1 MGDVFYDAA
10 GNVVQDVTAIKSS
23 QDGKIT
29 PWLTEETFDANGNAK
44 VRASGFKDYSP
55 QTQIMPRIAFSFPI
69 SDEANFFAN
78 YDILT
83 QRPRSNVFSNPI
95 NYYLYS
101 LSKQSVTLVSPDI
114 APEKTINY
122 QLGFKQKIGNTSA
135 LTLTAF
141 YKELKDNFQQLQIA
155 TAYPAS
161 YITFKNQ
168 DFGTIKGFTLQYDL
182 RRTNNLSANI
192 AYTLQFANGTGSNA
206 SSAGNLI
213 SSGESEPIRIPLPL
227 DYDQRH
233 TIVASLDYR
242 YGMGTDYNG
251 PAALKGLLEGFG
263 SNFIIRAGS
272 GTPYSR
278 ISQDIVQNILSADDT
293 RFRRLIGEINGSRL
307 PWQINMDLRMD
318 KDFQLTA
325 KAADGKGRSSS
336 LNLYVLV
343 QNVLNAKRIAS
354 LYPATGLP
362 DDDGYLTSPQAVQPL
377 TEFQDPQAYI
387 DMYHI
392 AVNNPDNFKLP
403 RVIRIGAIYNF

>member
-1 MGDVFYDAA
+1 
-10 GNVVQDVTAIKSS
+10 
-23 QDGKIT
+23 
-29 PWLTEETFDANGNAK
+29 
-44 VRASGFKDYSP
+44 
-55 QTQIMPRIAFSFPI
+55 
-69 SDEANFFAN
+69 
-78 YDILT
+78 
-83 QRPRSNVFSNPI
+83 
-95 NYYLYS
+95 
-101 LSKQSVTLVSPDI
+101 
-114 APEKTINY
+114 
-122 QLGFKQKIGNTSA
+122 
-135 LTLTAF
+135 
-141 YKELKDNFQQLQIA
+141 
-155 TAYPAS
+155 
-161 YITFKNQ
+161 
-168 DFGTIKGFTLQYDL
+168 
-182 RRTNNLSANI
+182 
-192 AYTLQFANGTGSNA
+192 
-206 SSAGNLI
+206 
-213 SSGESEPIRIPLPL
+213 
-227 DYDQRH
+227 
-233 TIVASLDYR
+233 
-242 YGMGTDYNG
+242 MGTDYNG